1 MRNAISFKGLQ
12 VPVLGLV
19 FALLILFPGTHASGI
34 PIQQGEA
41 VHVSDIID
49 ISGVLPPYPQLAYW
63 DGVKA
68 YDSPPSYILTVS
80 NIHDGLE
87 NFYVD
92 PAIFATKLGAW
103 YKYDSDIGYEAKGDS
118 LAFVVFKNTTPV
130 TLNTITTTPVPLQT
144 LEVRS
149 ILTETT
155 RTLPV
160 TPPFP
165 ASNLDNQDYAIIISL
180 ITVGVFFGCS
190 LYPESRNAG
199 GPAITVLFSDGS
211 RNLQYS

>member
-1 MRNAISFKGLQ
+1 MLYHSRVYRCPFWGWSSLF
-12 VPVLGLV
+12 
-19 FALLILFPGTHASGI
+19 LILFPVHTRQVSLSSRARL
-34 PIQQGEA
+34 

-190 LYPESRNAG
+190 LYLR
-199 GPAITVLFSDGS
+199 
-211 RNLQYS
+211 